1 MDFLPIFLNV
11 RAQPCL
17 VIGGG
22 EVAARKVELLLKAQA
37 NVTLVSPELCK
48 TLAALHRS
56 GKFTHVA
63 ETFRAEQIG
72 GQRVVIAATDDEIV
86 NRAVAE
92 AASAR
97 NIPVNV
103 VDRPEL
109 CTFIMP
115 AIIDRSPVVVAVS
128 SGGASPVLARL
139 LRARLESLV
148 PASYGRLATLVG
160 SFRDKVKARFAPGA
174 DRRVFWERGCKERL
188 PSWCTPDGMT
198 RHAQRL
204 KSSLPIH
211 TAASRK
217 VRCIWLAPGREIQI
231 C

>member
-1 MDFLPIFLNV
+1 MILGGLWRIGSIQYLENKIRVSFNYLYSNTNYLSIMDFLPIFLNV

-17 VIGGG
+17 VVGGG

-37 NVTLVSPELCK
+37 KITLIAPDLCK
-48 TLAALHRS
+48 ALAALHQS

-63 ETFRAEQIG
+63 ATFQADQIG
-72 GQRVVIAATDDEIV
+72 GQRVVIAATDDEAV
-86 NRAVAE
+86 NRAVA
-92 AASAR
+92 AAAQGK

-148 PASYGRLATLVG
+148 PAGYGRLATLVG
-160 SFRDKVKARFAPGA
+160 SFRDKVKARFAPA
-174 DRRVFWERGCKERL
+174 QDHRRPSAERSC
-188 PSWCTPDGMT
+188 C
-198 RHAQRL
+198 A
-204 KSSLPIH
+204 
-211 TAASRK
+211 
-217 VRCIWLAPGREIQI
+217 
-231 C
+231 